1 MSTSLIF
8 HFKCGSQT
16 ETENIIFFFLR
27 NSYSTELELTVI
39 IQLMNVTP
47 PPQPHCK
54 GFCSGIYQP
63 LCSFV
68 FLTGEKRSCQCTQG
82 NMANL
87 QKYKASKKD
96 RSCKSKKTSTKILA
110 SYSPVSTISHSLPS
124 CLGSSGS
131 QCSHSR
137 EKNKTEKKR
146 CHVRARKTLFGI
158 LVIPQMKS

>member
-1 MSTSLIF
+1 MWF
-8 HFKCGSQT
+8 PDRNRKYY
-16 ETENIIFFFLR
+16 FFL
-27 NSYSTELELTVI
+27 LEK
-39 IQLMNVTP
+39 QLLNRARTYRDHSVDECDP